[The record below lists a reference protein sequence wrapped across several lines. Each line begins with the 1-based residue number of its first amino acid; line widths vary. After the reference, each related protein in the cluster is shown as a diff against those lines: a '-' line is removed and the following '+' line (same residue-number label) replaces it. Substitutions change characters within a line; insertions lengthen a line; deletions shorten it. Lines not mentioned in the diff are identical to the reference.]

1 MRLSAPL
8 CILLVAKNLDK
19 GDMLVI
25 TYQGSE
31 APEFRLQAVSTNFLE
46 GTRSAMY
53 AIVKTGGK
61 QYTVRENELIQ
72 VDKMD
77 VPVGEPVV
85 LNDVLFVSGDKG
97 ISVGTPKV
105 EGAQITAKV
114 VRHGKAKKIVGFTY
128 KPKKNEHRRYGHRQ
142 QYTQVLIQKIS
153 E

>member
-1 MRLSAPL
+1 MGSAP
-8 CILLVAKNLDK
+8 IQAAEKLLDSLH
-19 GDMLVI
+19 LTVI

-31 APEFRLQAVSTNFLE
+31 APEFRLQAVSTNCLE

-61 QYTVRENELIQ
+61 QYTVRENEMIQ

-77 VPVGEPVV
+77 VAVGEPIVI
-85 LNDVLFVSGDKG
+85 NDVLFVSGDKG
-97 ISVGTPKV
+97 ISVGTPVV

-142 QYTQVLIQKIS
+142 QFTQVLIEKINA
-153 E
+153 